1 MRKEFIPYNLALE
14 LKELGFDEPCFA
26 KYTSNRLLLSINWS
40 NVWCEN
46 INESEIYAP
55 LYQQVFRWFREK
67 YKLNGE
73 VNHLPNVEKYGII
86 TSNMADIKPKDLSKN
101 ENFER
106 GKKVTNDFVKY
117 ETYEEAELVCLEKL
131 IEIVKNK

>member
-1 MRKEFIPYNLALE
+1 MNKEFVPYEQALE

-26 KYTSNRLLLSINWS
+26 WFGPTGKFNDWDTTDTI
-40 NVWCEN
+40 
-46 INESEIYAP
+46 AP
-55 LYQQVFRWFREK
+55 LYQQAFRWFREK

-86 TSNMADIKPKDLSKN
+86 TSDMAGMKPKDLSKN

-106 GKKVTNDFVKY
+106 GKTVTNNFVKY
-117 ETYEEAELVCLEKL
+117 ETYEEAELACLEKL
-131 IEIVKNK
+131 IEIVKENTV